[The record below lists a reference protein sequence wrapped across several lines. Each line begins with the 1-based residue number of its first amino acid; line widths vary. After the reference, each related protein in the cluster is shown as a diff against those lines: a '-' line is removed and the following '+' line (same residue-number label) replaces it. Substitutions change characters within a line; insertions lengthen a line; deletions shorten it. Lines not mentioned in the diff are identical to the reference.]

1 MRSRWQKWDVQA
13 SQGQAR
19 PSTAL
24 DTGVKEGGN
33 GGRHLGFHRILWV
46 GGEMQRLE
54 RTHFGEKSRSC
65 IWNMFNL
72 RCLLA
77 VQAGMVSRWLG
88 VYVVCMYA
96 EFQEEIRTRVLCG
109 QVIRIL
115 GVFKAT
121 E

>member
-1 MRSRWQKWDVQA
+1 
-13 SQGQAR
+13 
-19 PSTAL
+19 
-24 DTGVKEGGN
+24 
-33 GGRHLGFHRILWV
+33 
-46 GGEMQRLE
+46 
-54 RTHFGEKSRSC
+54 
-65 IWNMFNL
+65 MFNL

-96 EFQEEIRTRVLCG
+96 EFQVEIRTRVLCG